1 MHRPFLGLGSSCL
14 SHTGLIWGLL
24 HPGLYR
30 GLGLAAHGPFSLA
43 AREPFFGIMCLS
55 YGFGGK
61 SYEGARV
68 RMVGKMLY
76 ATLPIFSLMPP
87 CPKNMIDNPERP
99 ITSLRYS
106 HNFSLFL
113 VFCALSTHQ
122 KNTSTRHTMANRRC
136 HPRRLSVVPFSR
148 RLLRLRQQEHV
159 GRVIN
164 GDGGSAVSCNHVYG
178 PPFGLSGAGDLSITI
193 TTGQRN

>member
-1 MHRPFLGLGSSCL
+1 MSIRISCL
-14 SHTGLIWGLL
+14 QSTKTWILPWSLLINESCERARC
-24 HPGLYR
+24 PK
-30 GLGLAAHGPFSLA
+30 GLAQPRLLRHFPLKSLNSIL
-43 AREPFFGIMCLS
+43 RGGRLDMLS
-55 YGFGGK
+55 
-61 SYEGARV
+61 RV
-68 RMVGKMLY
+68 HSRFCS
-76 ATLPIFSLMPP
+76 LPI
-87 CPKNMIDNPERP
+87 
-99 ITSLRYS
+99 
-106 HNFSLFL
+106 
-113 VFCALSTHQ
+113 FCALSTHQ

>member
-1 MHRPFLGLGSSCL
+1 M
-14 SHTGLIWGLL
+14 

-43 AREPFFGIMCLS
+43 SREPFFGIMGLS

-61 SYEGARV
+61 SREGARV

-99 ITSLRYS
+99 ISSLRYS

-113 VFCALSTHQ
+113 VFVLSPHTKKTPALDTPWPIAAIIPAVFPWYLSRDNYYGCANKST
-122 KNTSTRHTMANRRC
+122 
-136 HPRRLSVVPFSR
+136 SVVSSMAMVMVVA
-148 RLLRLRQQEHV
+148 LYH
-159 GRVIN
+159 
-164 GDGGSAVSCNHVYG
+164 A
-178 PPFGLSGAGDLSITI
+178 ITFMVPHLD
-193 TTGQRN
+193 